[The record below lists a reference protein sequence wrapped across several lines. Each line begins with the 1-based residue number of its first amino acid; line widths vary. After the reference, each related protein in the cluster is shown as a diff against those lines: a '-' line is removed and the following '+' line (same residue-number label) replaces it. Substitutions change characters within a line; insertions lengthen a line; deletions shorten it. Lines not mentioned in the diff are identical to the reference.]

1 MHDSKILCITARYCV
16 LQQDIVFLIQ
26 IRMYV
31 VSDEFRTQIA
41 CLYMAF
47 VLFSIW

>member
-1 MHDSKILCITARYCV
+1 MHDSKILCITARYC
-16 LQQDIVFLIQ
+16 VFLIQ

-31 VSDEFRTQIA
+31 VSDEFRTKIA